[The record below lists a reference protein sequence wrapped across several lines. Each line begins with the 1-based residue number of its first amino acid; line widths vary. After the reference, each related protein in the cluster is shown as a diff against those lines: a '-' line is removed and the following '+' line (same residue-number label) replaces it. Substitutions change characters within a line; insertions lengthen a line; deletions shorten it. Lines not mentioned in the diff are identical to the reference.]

1 MKTKTPTYGKEAVTI
16 NDSLPLVQLV
26 NQEYDT
32 TVFGVISSKEE
43 LDDDG
48 YRTYP
53 NW

>member
-1 MKTKTPTYGKEAVTI
+1 MVY
-16 NDSLPLVQLV
+16 LVQLV

-48 YRTYP
+48 YRTYRIG
-53 NW
+53 NFGTLEKVWR